1 MTGLYGMRIEKMKWS
16 EFAAVLTWISGVV
29 LAKSGWSTFFAIVF
43 PPWAFY
49 VVIEVVLKAWG
60 VL

>member
-1 MTGLYGMRIEKMKWS
+1 MKWS

-29 LAKSGWSTFFAIVF
+29 LAKGGWSTFFAIVF
-43 PPWAFY
+43 PPWAY
-49 VVIEVVLKAWG
+49 YIVIEVVLKAWG

>member
-1 MTGLYGMRIEKMKWS
+1 MENESREYDMN
-16 EFAAVLTWISGVV
+16 FADLSAILAWVAGIVV
-29 LAKSGWSTFFAIVF
+29 ANAGWSTFFAVVF

-49 VVIEVVLKAWG
+49 VLIEYIFKLWG